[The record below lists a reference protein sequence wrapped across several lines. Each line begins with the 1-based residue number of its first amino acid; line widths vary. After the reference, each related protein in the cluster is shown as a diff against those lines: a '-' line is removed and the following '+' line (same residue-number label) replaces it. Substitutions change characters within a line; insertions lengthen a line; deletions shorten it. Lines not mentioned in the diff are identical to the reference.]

1 MITEEQIKNLRMMG
15 LKHLKDRIAYLEA
28 NADRLKIDRAMI
40 VRNKAEKVKKDKF
53 IKDTYGITIR
63 A

>member
-1 MITEEQIKNLRMMG
+1 MEEQIQQLRIMG
-15 LKHLKDRIAYLEA
+15 LKHLRDRIAYLEA

-40 VRNKAEKVKKDKF
+40 ARNKAEEVKKDKF
-53 IKDTYGITIR
+53 IKDTYGITVR

>member
-1 MITEEQIKNLRMMG
+1 MG